1 MRIADARNTD
11 QIVEEVNNAVAE
23 ARQAVSMAMTVG
35 ILNHQ
40 DDGVEWSNCEGA
52 RDLAVTIAPAPTKFS
67 MIQAVDQIGKL
78 DPSVIAAADADPEPA
93 LILVDDPARVRHEP
107 ELKHILEENA
117 AGLIEDL
124 GYGLWVFRVEEA
136 RTGIRLCLLNPRLVN
151 GKPAILNAV
160 DTQRIIL
167 DSRTRWEPGGP
178 ADGRPHYLR
187 ATAAPHLIEERD
199 SK

>member
-11 QIVEEVNNAVAE
+11 QIVEEVNNAVVE

-40 DDGVEWSNCEGA
+40 DDGTEWAN
-52 RDLAVTIAPAPTKFS
+52 RDDNDLAVVIAPAPTKFS
-67 MIQAVDQIGKL
+67 MVQAVDQIRRL
-78 DPSVIAAADADPEPA
+78 DPAVIAAADADPEPA

-124 GYGLWVFRVEEA
+124 GYGLWVFRVEQA
-136 RTGIRLCLLNPRLVN
+136 RTGARLCLLNPRLVN

-160 DTQRIIL
+160 DTQHIII
-167 DSRTRWEPGGP
+167 DSRTRWEPGEP

-187 ATAAPHLIEERD
+187 STAAPHLIEERD